1 MSHVATDRPLHAP
14 TSSSPTLSTLSS
26 AGFPYPS
33 LADIRKTAASLSQQV
48 LHTPVWHWQT
58 GPALEKLASGTEI
71 WLKLELFQKTGTFK
85 LRGALNCI
93 AALDGVARS
102 RGVVAV
108 SAGNHAMAVAYAARL
123 AGVSCKVVVPRHAS
137 PTRIKACR
145 QDGAEVILAADMH
158 QAFAEGQRIV
168 AEEQRSMIHPYDGP
182 LTAQGT
188 ATVGLELMQ
197 QVENLDA
204 VVVPIGGGG
213 LCAGIAAV
221 VKQLSPNCAVYGVE
235 PYGADAM
242 YRSFQSNK
250 AEKLSTVNTIA
261 DSLCAPYAMDYSF
274 RVCQRF
280 VDEIVRVTDDEICAA
295 MSDLYHDV
303 KLVAEPAA
311 AVATAGLFGPLRE
324 KLAGKRVALIVC
336 GSNVDPAR
344 YAELLQRGMPEQGK
358 LVA

>member
-1 MSHVATDRPLHAP
+1 MSHVATDRPLHAHA
-14 TSSSPTLSTLSS
+14 SSPSTLLST
-26 AGFPYPS
+26 GFPYPS
-33 LADIRKTAASLSQQV
+33 LADIRKTAARLSQQV

-58 GPALEKLASGTEI
+58 GSALDKLEPDTEV

-93 AALDGVARS
+93 SALDADARE

-108 SAGNHAMAVAYAARL
+108 SAGNHAMAVAYAAKL
-123 AGVSCKVVVPRHAS
+123 AGVSCKVVLPRHAS

-145 QDGAEVILAADMH
+145 QDGAEVILEADMH
-158 QAFAEGQRIV
+158 KAFALGQRIV
-168 AEEQRSMIHPYDGP
+168 EEEQRTMIHPYDGP
-182 LTAQGT
+182 LTALGT

-197 QVENLDA
+197 QVVQLDA
-204 VVVPIGGGG
+204 VIVPIGGGG
-213 LCAGIAAV
+213 LCGGIASA
-221 VKQLSPNCAVYGVE
+221 VKQLAPHCAVYGVE

-242 YRSFQSNK
+242 YRSFQSGQP
-250 AEKLSTVNTIA
+250 EKLKEVNSIA

-280 VDEIVRVTDDEICAA
+280 VDEVVRVSDDEICTA

-311 AVATAGLFGPLRE
+311 AVATAGLFGPLRQR
-324 KLAGKRVALIVC
+324 LAGKRVAVIVC

-344 YAELLQRGMPEQGK
+344 YAELLARAGLPAHG
-358 LVA
+358 LAA

>member
-1 MSHVATDRPLHAP
+1 MSHVATDRPAHVLASLP
-14 TSSSPTLSTLSS
+14 S
-26 AGFPYPS
+26 ALLNTNFPYPS
-33 LADIRKTAASLSQQV
+33 LSDIRKTAAKLSQQV

-58 GPALEKLASGTEI
+58 GAVLDKLEPDTEV

-93 AALDGVARS
+93 SALDGTARA

-123 AGVSCKVVVPRHAS
+123 AGVPCKVVLPRHAS

-145 QDGAEVILAADMH
+145 QDGAEVILEADMH
-158 QAFAEGQRIV
+158 AAFALGQRIV
-168 AEEQRSMIHPYDGP
+168 EEEQRTMIHPYDGP
-182 LTAQGT
+182 LTALGT

-197 QVENLDA
+197 QLEHLDA
-204 VVVPIGGGG
+204 VIVPIGGGG
-213 LCAGIAAV
+213 LCAGIASA
-221 VKQLSPNCAVYGVE
+221 VKQIAPHCAVYGVE
-235 PYGADAM
+235 PFGADAM
-242 YRSFQSNK
+242 YRSFQSGRP
-250 AEKLSTVNTIA
+250 EKLPSVDSVA

-280 VDEIVRVTDDEICAA
+280 VDDIVRVSDEEICIA
-295 MSDLYHDV
+295 MADLYHDV

-324 KLAGKRVALIVC
+324 RLAGKRVALIVC

-344 YAELLQRGMPEQGK
+344 YAELLDRGMQDQEAMC
-358 LVA
+358 V